1 MFDLAAFQIADCD
14 EVHFV
19 VKELGKGYEGKTLE
33 QNKRIINM
41 WVKHPN
47 LVSQQIGHKRE
58 RDQCIGLVFNCTV
71 GGFTGVSQ
79 AWGTWSRVSSS
90 RTVMEAR

>member
-1 MFDLAAFQIADCD
+1 MFDLAAFQVADCD

-58 RDQCIGLVFNCTV
+58 RDQCIGLVINCTV

-79 AWGTWSRVSSS
+79 A
-90 RTVMEAR
+90 